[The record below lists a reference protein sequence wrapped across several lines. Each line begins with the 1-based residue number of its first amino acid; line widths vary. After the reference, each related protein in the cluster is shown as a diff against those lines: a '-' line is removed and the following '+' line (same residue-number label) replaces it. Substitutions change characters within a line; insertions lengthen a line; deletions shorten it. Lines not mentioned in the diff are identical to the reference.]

1 MISMTTVKASPE
13 FCSTRC
19 AICHTE
25 GNATELYPAR
35 FNPEALNP
43 AVFSARR
50 LPDRIHYRIVQ
61 CKTCGLVRSDPTVA
75 PEVVAS
81 LYSQSGCTY
90 SEEVANVRHTYGR
103 YLASLS
109 SCDVQKGSLLEIG
122 CGNGFFLEE
131 ASAQGYAVVWGVEPS
146 AAAVAQANS
155 QVRSH
160 IVCDIMRPGLFA
172 SEQFDVICLFQVLDH
187 IPDPGALLD
196 ECLRILKSGGMMLC
210 INHNIGA
217 ASARLL
223 KDRSPIIDIEH
234 TFLYSPA
241 TISRIAAAH
250 GFDVKR
256 EGAVH
261 NTYSLHYLARLLP
274 LPPALKHIVLAGLKR
289 DPFRQIRLTAP
300 LGNLYLVAEKPPQ
313 SQ

>member
-1 MISMTTVKASPE
+1 MMPMTTVKAGPE

-19 AICHTE
+19 AICDTE
-25 GNATELYPAR
+25 DNATELYPER
-35 FNPEALNP
+35 LGPEALSP
-43 AVFSARR
+43 SVFSARR
-50 LPDRIHYRIVQ
+50 LPDRIHYRIVK
-61 CKTCGLVRSDPTVA
+61 CNTCGLVRSDPTVA

-81 LYSQSGCTY
+81 LYSQSSCTY
-90 SEEVANVRHTYGR
+90 GEEVASLRNTYRR

-109 SCDVQKGSLLEIG
+109 SYHVVKGSLLEIG

-131 ASAQGYAVVWGVEPS
+131 ARAQGYAVVWGVEPS
-146 AAAVAQANS
+146 TAAIAQADS
-155 QVRSH
+155 QVRPH
-160 IVCDIMRPGLFA
+160 IVCDTMRPGLFA

-196 ECLRILKSGGMMLC
+196 ECLRVLKSGGVMLC

-234 TFLYSPA
+234 TYLYSPA

-250 GFDVKR
+250 GFAVR
-256 EGAVH
+256 RTGAVH
-261 NTYSLHYLARLLP
+261 NTYSLHYLARLMP
-274 LPPALKHIVLAGLKR
+274 LPAALKRAILAGLR
-289 DPFRQIRLTAP
+289 RNPLRQIRLTVP
-300 LGNLYLVAEKPPQ
+300 LGNLYLVAEKPRPRQ
-313 SQ
+313 